1 MHQISKNSLSYVLL
15 FLLGLIWGSSFLFI
29 KFTVIS
35 LEPITAVLLRMTIAA
50 SCLFVYF
57 KIQKIILPLEKKD
70 IINYFAIAILGN
82 ALPFVLVTWAEVSI
96 NTNVTGIIMGLMP
109 IITVF
114 LAYFFVKEEKI
125 NVYTFIGI
133 LLGFGG
139 LFFLLEIVKN
149 GNNNFFFQGAVIL
162 AAISFA
168 TATIYTRKIPNFQ
181 PIYILTGSTYFAFLM
196 LIPLAFIFED
206 PLNTSATSQSIIF
219 GIVLGILNT
228 AIGGLIFFKLIKLSG
243 AAFTSTVNFIVPFIA
258 IIWGYV
264 FLSESLNTNQLVG
277 FLFILTGIYLVK
289 KSINS

>member
-1 MHQISKNSLSYVLL
+1 MHKISENSLSYVLL
-15 FLLGLIWGSSFLFI
+15 FFLGLIWGSSFLFI

-82 ALPFVLVTWAEVSI
+82 VLPFILVTWAEVSI

-149 GNNNFFFQGAVIL
+149 GNNNFFFESAVAL

-196 LIPLAFIFED
+196 LIPLALIFEN

-264 FLSESLNTNQLVG
+264 FLSESLNTNQFVG
-277 FLFILTGIYLVK
+277 FLFILTSIYLVK

>member
-1 MHQISKNSLSYVLL
+1 
-15 FLLGLIWGSSFLFI
+15 
-29 KFTVIS
+29 
-35 LEPITAVLLRMTIAA
+35 MTIAA
-50 SCLFVYF
+50 SCLFVYL

-70 IINYFAIAILGN
+70 ITNYFAIAILGN
-82 ALPFVLVTWAEVSI
+82 VLPFILVTWAEVSI

-149 GNNNFFFQGAVIL
+149 GNNNFFFESAVAL

-196 LIPLAFIFED
+196 LIPLAFIFEN

-228 AIGGLIFFKLIKLSG
+228 AIGGLIFFKLIKLTG

-264 FLSESLNTNQLVG
+264 FLSESLNTNQFVG